1 MDPQF
6 DTDAAASSLA
16 PLLHTIIV
24 NSALNLTF
32 QMTLHPGQTPALVV
46 IFGGSDVPQLL
57 ARNAELLLALEHVA
71 AKALRLEPQSHDQ
84 ISFDAG
90 EFKSNREIELRR
102 SAERAV
108 GVVRST
114 GQPFHFAPMSS
125 RERRLLHLA
134 LAPSGMQTAS
144 EGEGPLRHIVLHP
157 GRI

>member
-6 DTDAAASSLA
+6 DPDEAASSLA
-16 PLLHTIIV
+16 PFLRTILTT
-24 NSALNLTF
+24 SGLDLTF
-32 QMTLHPGQTPALVV
+32 QLTRHPGQVPALTVQ
-46 IFGGSDVPQLL
+46 FDGSDVPHLL

-71 AKALRLEPQSHDQ
+71 AKSLRLEPEAHDQ

-90 EFKSNREIELRR
+90 NFKVNRQQQLQR
-102 SAERAV
+102 SAERAIRE
-108 GVVRST
+108 VRSS
-114 GQPFHFAPMSS
+114 GKSFHFPPMNS

-157 GRI
+157 GRL